1 MSRFAPIKLISIYQE
16 PLSGAARPGGALA
29 PRLRILLLAGDRLG
43 RCGRHRG
50 QGRGAD
56 GAQKTRIFHWLS
68 APCYLGCY
76 DFSPLPFISRTYRP
90 IVAKHRPIDNGRGG
104 AGRRQRS
111 SAAESAGPGPDPP
124 GSRGYG
130 GKSRRRTGGYE
141 GVPARGRPRS
151 SRRPYGKE
159 GIRVHPDEGRTHR
172 SCSPAT
178 LGVFLTL
185 SINLNN

>member
-43 RCGRHRG
+43 
-50 QGRGAD
+50 GAD
-56 GAQKTRIFHWLS
+56 GAQKTLIFHWLS

-104 AGRRQRS
+104 GEAATKFRGGKRWSGAG
-111 SAAESAGPGPDPP
+111 SAGV
-124 GSRGYG
+124 
-130 GKSRRRTGGYE
+130 E
-141 GVPARGRPRS
+141 GVRGEIAAS
-151 SRRPYGKE
+151 DG
-159 GIRVHPDEGRTHR
+159 GI
-172 SCSPAT
+172 
-178 LGVFLTL
+178 
-185 SINLNN
+185 